1 VIWSPRVVTP
11 MTNTSSPVS
20 TCQFAALEPSWAGI
34 HSEAHLRG
42 LFILGALF
50 NRVIYVHDTQLLDN
64 PHLLHAFQIRSD
76 KDHSL
81 YNHVTTFVSEN
92 VLRVAIRDVTYLPAS
107 DKSIPC
113 DSLEDVYRS
122 WLTQDMRDAWVAPAD
137 ENRLTYVAH
146 LEQLV
151 SAKNPLR
158 YPYMNIKSEFMR
170 RTRQN
175 LYAGTTSAHFHHF
188 QSLPRAVRERY
199 EAIIAREW
207 FSHSDIF
214 DLLTK
219 SNLRLDHPF
228 VQAHGLFD
236 EAAYATWN
244 RSRLLG
250 CDAKT
255 WSSEDAV
262 TLAATIEA
270 GERPFADVHA
280 QIEEHAV
287 RTIDGAGISL
297 LATLKPAEV
306 MELRSYAND
315 VFALTDF
322 LDESVL
328 LQNTTE
334 LQENYLDAVTQ
345 YWDKIC
351 QFLRKSRASFTQ
363 ERTKIGIFTRNQ
375 LPSAAKLIGNVA
387 SFSINLGLDLLSLP
401 FPVIRQLS
409 VRERE
414 VLVSKLGFRFLFYS
428 DSATLKNLQRV
439 MPDRSWLAR
448 ELNQA
453 QTE

>member
-1 VIWSPRVVTP
+1 
-11 MTNTSSPVS
+11 MTNTSPPVS

-34 HSEAHLRG
+34 HSEARLRG

-50 NRVIYVHDTQLLDN
+50 NRIIYVHDTQLLDN

-76 KDHSL
+76 KDYSL
-81 YNHVTTFVSEN
+81 YNHVAALVSEN
-92 VLRVAIRDVTYLPAS
+92 VLRVAIRDATYLPAS
-107 DKSIPC
+107 DKHIPC
-113 DSLEDVYRS
+113 YSLEDVYRS
-122 WLTQDMRDAWVAPAD
+122 WLTQDMKDAWVTPAD

-146 LEQLV
+146 LERLV
-151 SAKNPLR
+151 STTNPVR
-158 YPYMNIKSEFMR
+158 YPYMDIKSEFMR
-170 RTRQN
+170 RTRHSR
-175 LYAGTTSAHFHHF
+175 YAGASSAHFHNY

-199 EAIIAREW
+199 DAIITREW
-207 FSHSDIF
+207 FSHSDVF

-219 SNLRLDHPF
+219 SKLRLDHPF

-262 TLAATIEA
+262 TLPAAVKA
-270 GERPFADVHA
+270 GKRHFADVHA
-280 QIEEHAV
+280 QLEEHAV

-306 MELRSYAND
+306 IELRSYAND

-328 LQNTTE
+328 LQNIAE
-334 LQENYLDAVTQ
+334 LQENYLDAVTN

-351 QFLRKSRASFTQ
+351 QFLRKSRTSLTQ

-375 LPSAAKLIGNVA
+375 LPSAASLIGNVA

-401 FPVIRQLS
+401 FPAIRQFS
-409 VRERE
+409 VRDRE
-414 VLVSKLGFRFLFYS
+414 ELVSKLSFRFLFYS
-428 DSATLKNLQRV
+428 DNTTLKNLRRA
-439 MPDRSWLAR
+439 MPERSWLAR
-448 ELNQA
+448 EMLQV